1 MRVFYCTAV
10 LCPLCV
16 SPCLCGEKC
25 RVLLGA
31 VFSGAGNIAFSMFDG
46 LVTGIMADA
55 VRSAAAEEDVAEL
68 RMRVGRSLVVR
79 TAGERIVARMPT
91 GYPYIVTADDVERLL
106 AAASDYS
113 VYAVSD
119 NLVKGYLSKRGVR
132 IGVAGEGV
140 TDGGSVLNM
149 KHIRFVTVRIPR
161 QIKGVADGVKGRIF
175 GGDGVKNTLVVSPPS
190 GGKTTLLRELARLAS
205 ERWET
210 LVIDERGEIAAA
222 ADGVPT
228 FDVGDCDVV
237 TGVPKQLAYENT
249 IRAMNPEVIV
259 TDELFG
265 ERDAEAVCDIVRSGV
280 KVFASVHGKGAE
292 NVFRSRALRRV
303 TEIAELYVVLSAR
316 PRAGTLVEVLTAE
329 QAEARYGG

>member
-1 MRVFYCTAV
+1 MRA
-10 LCPLCV
+10 
-16 SPCLCGEKC
+16 
-25 RVLLGA
+25 A
-31 VFSGAGNIAFSMFDG
+31 VFSGDGDIVFSMFDG

-55 VRSAAAEEDVAEL
+55 VRAAAAEEKVTEL
-68 RMRVGRSLVVR
+68 RMRVGRALVVR
-79 TAGERIVARMPT
+79 TAGERIVARMPS
-91 GYPYIVTADDVERLL
+91 GYPYIVTEDDIERLL

-119 NLVKGYLSKRGVR
+119 SLVRGYLSKRGIR

-140 TDGGSVLNM
+140 TDGGDVLNM

-161 QIKGVADGVKGRIF
+161 QIKGVADGLKGRIF
-175 GGDGVKNTLVVSPPS
+175 GGDEVKNTLVISPPA

-205 ERWET
+205 ESRET

-228 FDVGDCDVV
+228 FDIGDCDVV
-237 TGVPKQLAYENT
+237 TGVPKGIAYENT

-265 ERDAEAVCDIVRSGV
+265 ARDAEAMCDIVRSGV
-280 KVFASVHGKGAE
+280 KVFASLHGKGVE
-292 NVFRSRALRRV
+292 SVFRSSALCRLK
-303 TEIAELYVVLSAR
+303 EIAELYIVLSAR
-316 PRAGTLVEVLTAE
+316 PRAGTVVGVYTAE
-329 QAEARYGG
+329 QAEKLYGH

>member
-1 MRVFYCTAV
+1 
-10 LCPLCV
+10 
-16 SPCLCGEKC
+16 
-25 RVLLGA
+25 
-31 VFSGAGNIAFSMFDG
+31 MFDG

-55 VRSAAAEEDVAEL
+55 VRGAAAEEDVTEL

-79 TAGERIVARMPT
+79 TAGERVVARMPS
-91 GYPYIVTADDVERLL
+91 GYPYVVTAEDVERLL

-119 NLVKGYLSKRGVR
+119 SLVKGYLCKRGIR

-140 TDGGSVLNM
+140 TDGGDVLNM

-161 QIKGVADGVKGRIF
+161 QIKGVADGIKGRVF
-175 GGDGVKNTLVVSPPS
+175 GGGEVKNTIVISPPA
-190 GGKTTLLRELARLAS
+190 GGKTTLLRELARLSS
-205 ERWET
+205 EKWET

-228 FDVGDCDVV
+228 FDIGDCDVV

-265 ERDAEAVCDIVRSGV
+265 GRDAEAVCDIVRSGV
-280 KVFASVHGKGAE
+280 KVFASLHGKGVE
-292 NVFRSRALRRV
+292 SLYRSETLRRLRD
-303 TEIAELYVVLSAR
+303 IAELYIVLSPR
-316 PRAGTLVEVLTAE
+316 PRAGTVAEIITSE